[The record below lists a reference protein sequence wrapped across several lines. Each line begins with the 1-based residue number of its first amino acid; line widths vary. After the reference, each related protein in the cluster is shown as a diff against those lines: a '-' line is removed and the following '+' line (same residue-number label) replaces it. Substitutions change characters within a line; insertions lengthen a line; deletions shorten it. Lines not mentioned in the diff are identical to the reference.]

1 MAPPQFRGNGQQ
13 MSGGFKPPPPPL
25 PPTILGDSNS
35 SSGSI
40 RDSVRGYV
48 HEAMKCSV
56 ESSVT
61 DSSRVNCEDK
71 KMSSTSSISKS
82 NDNVGLK
89 VSQLINDSQSGD
101 IRIKQEE
108 IIEPEVIPIPMN
120 AQIPEVNVPLKWA
133 LEDPSVLVSRRLAGG
148 ELYERVL
155 ALRAMNATKK
165 VESSG
170 ESEDIPLKCDSQSKG
185 QSQEQNVA
193 KDNEGDTTL
202 DDMLASISQSNESN
216 SAASI
221 DDFFGAFAGTVSI
234 GGLDDRPFR

>member
-1 MAPPQFRGNGQQ
+1 M
-13 MSGGFKPPPPPL
+13 
-25 PPTILGDSNS
+25 
-35 SSGSI
+35 
-40 RDSVRGYV
+40 
-48 HEAMKCSV
+48 
-56 ESSVT
+56 
-61 DSSRVNCEDK
+61 
-71 KMSSTSSISKS
+71 
-82 NDNVGLK
+82 
-89 VSQLINDSQSGD
+89 
-101 IRIKQEE
+101 
-108 IIEPEVIPIPMN
+108 
-120 AQIPEVNVPLKWA
+120 
-133 LEDPSVLVSRRLAGG
+133 
-148 ELYERVL
+148 YERVL